1 MALSNIELSSC
12 IDPVGRSRPAGVH
25 RVSRVSRVSRGV
37 ASGYYYDQYDH
48 AAYRDCNRPGYRDN
62 FLGFRLA
69 RTVP

>member
-12 IDPVGRSRPAGVH
+12 IDPVGRRRGVH
-25 RVSRVSRVSRGV
+25 RVSRGV

-48 AAYRDCNRPGYRDN
+48 AAYRDWNRPGYRDN